1 DEVRKD
7 ILTLWNVY
15 SFFITYAMLDDYS
28 PREIDISK
36 AKKIDRWILCKTN
49 EFVKKS
55 KNLYSTYQV
64 YKLMKETNILLDDL
78 SNWYVRRNR
87 RRFWKSE
94 NDSDKLVAYD
104 TLYSSLVTIIK
115 VIAPIVP
122 FLTEEMYAN
131 LVSNVRQSS
140 PESVHLCDF
149 PEYDSSLSDTALIN
163 EIDTVI
169 SIVKMGRSARNK
181 ENLKIRQPL
190 QSINICAEK
199 DVVDSILSNQDQ
211 ILEEL
216 NIKELKICNTRE
228 ELVNLSIKPNFGTLS
243 SKVGRHMKEV
253 VSKIQNLDID
263 ELLNCLKAR
272 GCYELDINGD
282 IVVINNED
290 IIIDQIPL
298 EGFSVSANMGV
309 FVGISTVI
317 TPDLYNEG
325 LVRDLIRHIQNLR
338 KDSNLSV
345 DDRID
350 LVIKYDDD
358 SILLAI
364 QDHKEYLLNEVLG
377 VSILD
382 DLKLMDH
389 SNSLK
394 INDKEVSIGIKVNSQ
409 N

>member
-1 DEVRKD
+1 
-7 ILTLWNVY
+7 
-15 SFFITYAMLDDYS
+15 
-28 PREIDISK
+28 
-36 AKKIDRWILCKTN
+36 
-49 EFVKKS
+49 
-55 KNLYSTYQV
+55 
-64 YKLMKETNILLDDL
+64 MKQTNILLDDL

-149 PEYDSSLSDTALIN
+149 PEYDSSLSDTDLIN

-190 QSINICAEK
+190 QSINVCAEK

-253 VSKIQNLDID
+253 VSKIQNLDLD
-263 ELLNCLKAR
+263 DLLNCLKAR
-272 GCYELDINGD
+272 GCYELGINGD
-282 IVVINNED
+282 ILVINNED

-309 FVGISTVI
+309 FVGISTTI
-317 TPDLYNEG
+317 TPDLYSEG

-382 DLKLMDH
+382 DLKLMDY

-394 INDKEVSIGIKVNSQ
+394 INGKEVSIGIKVNSQ